1 MQLLEQLACG
11 YNDNI
16 TTESITMDC
25 ASIQGYLECMME
37 MDEIDVVTEGIDF
50 KAMAKKLLTFIK
62 SIFEKIRNLF
72 GKLVSFI
79 KNIGK
84 RNTNSNK
91 TVNDTINSMSKNGAF
106 SSEPVSPATAENVI
120 KTYGT
125 ETNNAPKIGQMT
137 KRDVT
142 EMILKSMKYSGPC
155 YSNIAQ
161 AATNIGVI
169 VDAISWSIETLLTVT
184 WQRPD
189 INAKDDLVAFML
201 KDDIVKD
208 LSNIYPS
215 IQRRITNN
223 SPILDTFV
231 RHFGNFSTA
240 EDIQKFVE
248 YATNRTLYVS
258 QLGYV
263 DITQICDG
271 VTYIDLKLTNENVDK
286 LSKQMKVLGESIKSC
301 ESELN
306 RINDSTIGENRI
318 KDYQLI
324 VNLGNVYLMTATK
337 VLSSTSSCMNVINTH
352 ASKFEAFIKEVNNR
366 VSAYMK

>member
-1 MQLLEQLACG
+1 
-11 YNDNI
+11 
-16 TTESITMDC
+16 
-25 ASIQGYLECMME
+25 
-37 MDEIDVVTEGIDF
+37 
-50 KAMAKKLLTFIK
+50 
-62 SIFEKIRNLF
+62 
-72 GKLVSFI
+72 
-79 KNIGK
+79 
-84 RNTNSNK
+84 
-91 TVNDTINSMSKNGAF
+91 
-106 SSEPVSPATAENVI
+106 
-120 KTYGT
+120 
-125 ETNNAPKIGQMT
+125 MT

-366 VSAYMK
+366 VAAYMK